1 MKKKL
6 AIVIVSLGLLVT
18 QLVPINDAT
27 YATSASSVSCEKEH
41 FMGLRAWYDGIDE
54 VCNGEQPKDQE
65 ALKKIIWKV
74 ILNVAA
80 LLLQLSGYIC
90 VGFVIWGGYLYML
103 SRGDPNKAAG
113 GKRTITNALIGI
125 VICITA
131 SLISGAIVDIS
142 EGAAVNNGARFFQEI
157 FNHAFIWAGI
167 VCVIIMIMGGISY
180 VTSVGNPQKIEKAKN
195 TIMNA
200 AIGLIITLV
209 AAAIVNLVVATVS

>member
-1 MKKKL
+1 MKKRL

-18 QLVPINDAT
+18 QLVPINGAT

-113 GKRTITNALIGI
+113 GKRTITNALI
-125 VICITA
+125 
-131 SLISGAIVDIS
+131 
-142 EGAAVNNGARFFQEI
+142 
-157 FNHAFIWAGI
+157 
-167 VCVIIMIMGGISY
+167 
-180 VTSVGNPQKIEKAKN
+180 
-195 TIMNA
+195 
-200 AIGLIITLV
+200 
-209 AAAIVNLVVATVS
+209 